1 MGGVF
6 SGGKSM
12 YDAVIIGGGP
22 GGYVCAIKLAQL
34 GKRVALVEKEALG
47 GTCTNKGCIPT
58 KAMLTVSHLMSEIKD
73 KSSKYGLKVSGVE
86 FDVSSIMKHVEKSV
100 LMSRK
105 GIEYLMKKNN
115 VDVFIGTGI
124 VENRNTVVV
133 EETGTKLETKNLVLA
148 HGSIPSVFPPF
159 DVEGVWTSDDVFRLK
174 EFPESLLIVGGVIG
188 VEFATFFSSFGVNVT
203 IVEVANHILPYEDE
217 DVAEEVKKS
226 LKRKG
231 VKILEKAKITS
242 LNKIENGFEATLE
255 TGETLRAEKVL
266 LAVGRKP
273 NIPEDVKA
281 LGVEIKRGVVTD
293 RKMRTNI
300 EGVYA
305 IGDIRGEIML
315 AHVAMYEGIVAA
327 KNIAGME
334 EEMDYS
340 AVPNIIFSSPEV
352 ASVGLKEKDVNPEEV
367 VISKFPVS
375 ANGRARTM
383 LENIGFVK
391 VVADKNGVV
400 LGMSI
405 VSPSATDM
413 IMEGVIAVKHRMKA
427 EDLEKAIHPH
437 PTLTETILGA
447 LEGVSG
453 KPIHL

>member
-1 MGGVF
+1 
-6 SGGKSM
+6 M

-34 GKRVALVEKEALG
+34 GKKVALVEKEALG

-58 KAMLTVSHLMSEIKD
+58 KAMLTASHLMSEIKE
-73 KSSKYGLKVSGVE
+73 KAAKYGLKVSSVK
-86 FDVSSIMKHVEKSV
+86 FDVPSMMKHVEKSV
-100 LMSRK
+100 MMSRK

-115 VDVFIGTGI
+115 VDVFMGTGVI
-124 VENRNTVVV
+124 EDKNTVVV
-133 EETGTKLETKNLVLA
+133 KETGERLETKNLVLA
-148 HGSIPSVFPPF
+148 HGSVPSVFPPF
-159 DVEGVWTSDDVFRLK
+159 DVDGIWTSDDVFKLG
-174 EFPESLLIVGGVIG
+174 EFPKSLLIVGGGVIG
-188 VEFATFFSSFGVNVT
+188 VEFATFFSSFEVNVT
-203 IVEVANHILPYEDE
+203 IVEVADHILPYEDE

-231 VKILEKAKITS
+231 VKILEKTKVTALKKT
-242 LNKIENGFEATLE
+242 EDGFEATLE
-255 TGETLRAEKVL
+255 TGETLKAEKVL

-281 LGVEIKRGVVTD
+281 LGVKVERGVVTD
-293 RKMRTNI
+293 KRMKTNV

-327 KNIAGME
+327 KNIVGIE

-352 ASVGLKEKDVNPEEV
+352 ASTGVKEKDVNPENV
-367 VISKFPVS
+367 VIFKFPVS

-391 VVADKNGVV
+391 VIADKKSGVI

-413 IMEGVIAVKHRMKA
+413 IMEGVIAVKYRMKA
-427 EDLEKAIHPH
+427 KDLEEAIHPH
-437 PTLTETILGA
+437 PTLTETVLGA

>member
-1 MGGVF
+1 
-6 SGGKSM
+6 M

-34 GKRVALVEKEALG
+34 GKKVALVEKDELG
-47 GTCTNKGCIPT
+47 GTCTNRGCIPT
-58 KAMLTVSHLMSEIKD
+58 KAMLTVSHLMDEMKE
-73 KSSKYGLKVSGVE
+73 KASKYGLKVSGVE
-86 FDVSSIMKHVEKSV
+86 YDVDTIMKHVQKSV
-100 LMSRK
+100 MMSRK
-105 GIEYLMKKNN
+105 GIEYLLNKNG
-115 VDVFIGTGI
+115 VEVFKGTAV
-124 VENRNTVVV
+124 VENKNTVVV
-133 EETGTKLETKNLVLA
+133 QETGEKLEAKNLVLA
-148 HGSIPSVFPPF
+148 HGSVPSVFSPF
-159 DVEGVWTSDDVFRLK
+159 DIDGVWTSDDVFNLK
-174 EFPESLLIVGGVIG
+174 EFPKSLVIIGGGVIG
-188 VEFATFFSSFGVNVT
+188 VEFATFFGSFGVDVT
-203 IVEVANHILPYEDE
+203 IVEIAEHILPYEDS
-217 DVAEEVKKS
+217 DVAEEVKKA

-231 VKILEKAKITS
+231 VKILEKTKVSS
-242 LNKIENGFEATLE
+242 LSKVDDGFEVALE
-255 TGETLRAEKVL
+255 NGETLKAEKVL
-266 LAVGRKP
+266 LAAGRKP

-281 LGVEIKRGVVTD
+281 LGVKIEKGVVTD
-293 RKMRTNI
+293 SRMRTNM
-300 EGVYA
+300 ENVYA
-305 IGDIRGEIML
+305 IGDIRSGIML

-327 KNIAGME
+327 KNIAGEE

-340 AVPNIIFSSPEV
+340 AVPSIIFSSPEV
-352 ASVGLKEKDVNPEEV
+352 ASVGVREKDVNPEEV

-383 LENIGFVK
+383 LENIGFAK
-391 VVADKNGVV
+391 VIADKKDRTV

-413 IMEGVIAVKHRMKA
+413 IMEGVIAVKFRMKA